1 MSDRPTISPDDSG
14 KAAEYVLGLLPD
26 AEAREMRARLA
37 SEPALRAEILA
48 WERRFA
54 TMAEQEVAP
63 VTPPAS
69 VEARLVAHLF
79 RDDARSRWQ
88 WSGLW
93 RGAAALAMAGL
104 VAVAVLVFNGGPGSR
119 GEPEFTA
126 IIAAEDGSL
135 QLAAALD
142 LDSGQ
147 LRVSRQSGSVAEG
160 RAQQLW
166 LIAGDAAPVSL
177 GLLSAETET
186 QVAVPAPLRALF
198 AGGILAVSDEPPG
211 GSPTGAPTGDVL
223 AIGVIEEI
231 QA

>member
-26 AEAREMRARLA
+26 AEAREMRQRLA
-37 SEPALRAEILA
+37 SEPALRAEVHV

-69 VEARLVAHLF
+69 VEAQLVAHLF
-79 RDDARSRWQ
+79 REDARPWWQ
-88 WSGLW
+88 WAGLW

-104 VAVAVLVFNGGPGSR
+104 VAVAVLVYTGGPGSR
-119 GEPEFTA
+119 AEPEFTA
-126 IIAAEDGSL
+126 ILAAEDGAL
-135 QLAAALD
+135 VLAAALD

-147 LRVSRQSGSVAEG
+147 LSVTRQSGAVAEG
-160 RAQQLW
+160 RAQELW

-177 GLLSAETET
+177 GLLSAQAETR
-186 QVAVPAPLRALF
+186 VAVPEPLRALF
-198 AGGILAVSDEPPG
+198 AGGVLAVSDEPPG
-211 GSPTGAPTGDVL
+211 GSPTGAPTGEVL
-223 AIGVIEEI
+223 AVGAVSEI
-231 QA
+231 